1 MFLSASYL
9 PEVCYRRDER
19 IFKGDGYDIYA
30 YRTVDPLWM
39 RFEPEGC
46 RPFQPHEFLWCY
58 CFNRSAEQHAS
69 ACFYF
74 DNSCMRFPAVFVWG
88 DRYYVKFP
96 VSAGPVTV
104 KDHVTMFPQIGTGDI
119 FSITSELMRRHRSYW
134 AVRGPFAVLCRIYR
148 LIVRFLQYWL
158 SHTSTSPQ
166 CRQPRRIKTAMWSNR
181 EHASKTV
188 NLVCVSI
195 SGKV

>member
-1 MFLSASYL
+1 MTSMLTGRRTLCGCASSQSDAAL
-9 PEVCYRRDER
+9 FSRMSFCGV
-19 IFKGDGYDIYA
+19 
-30 YRTVDPLWM
+30 T
-39 RFEPEGC
+39 
-46 RPFQPHEFLWCY
+46 
-58 CFNRSAEQHAS
+58 AS
-69 ACFYF
+69 TGVPNSMHLRVYYF
-74 DNSCMRFPAVFVWG
+74 DNSCMRFPAVFVWR
-88 DRYYVKFP
+88 DRYYVEFP

-148 LIVRFLQYWL
+148 LIVRLLQYWL

-166 CRQPRRIKTAMWSNR
+166 FRQPRRIKTVMWSNR